1 MRAIVCKEFGPPEK
15 LVIEELPDPEAGP
28 GQLLILIEAT
38 SIVFP
43 DTLVIE
49 NKYQFP
55 EKTPFVPGSD
65 FVGEV
70 IGIGEGVQGFAIGD
84 RVGAG
89 GPGGFAELAAVDA
102 RRVGPIPKGV
112 SPAQATGL
120 MYGLGT
126 CHYGLKNRGELKEG
140 ETLLV
145 LGASGHLGIGA
156 IAVGKLLG
164 ARVIAAASSEEKL
177 ALCRDA
183 GADETINYSTED
195 LKQRTKDLTDGQG
208 ADVIFDGVGGDYAE
222 VALRAIAWRG
232 RFLVIG
238 FPAGI
243 PKIPLN
249 LALLKSC
256 QIVGVFLGAATKREP
271 DSLQETRREL
281 FELVA
286 SGRLEVPISRSYKL
300 DEIPRALRDLLDRK
314 VVGKIVYEP

>member
-1 MRAIVCKEFGPPEK
+1 MAAKIECFCTGDCDGFVDAIERDSGETANFV
-15 LVIEELPDPEAGP
+15 AG
-28 GQLLILIEAT
+28 
-38 SIVFP
+38 
-43 DTLVIE
+43 
-49 NKYQFP
+49 
-55 EKTPFVPGSD
+55 
-65 FVGEV
+65 
-70 IGIGEGVQGFAIGD
+70 
-84 RVGAG
+84 R
-89 GPGGFAELAAVDA
+89 FAELAAVDA

-126 CHYGLKNRGELKEG
+126 CLYALKNRGELKPG

-156 IAVGKLLG
+156 VELGKLLG
-164 ARVIAAASSEEKL
+164 ARVMAAASSEEKL

-195 LKQRTKDLTDGQG
+195 LKQRTKDLTGGWG

-222 VALRAIAWRG
+222 AALRSIAWEG

-249 LALLKSC
+249 LALLKGC
-256 QIVGVFLGAATKREP
+256 QIVGVFLGMAVKRDAET
-271 DSLQETRREL
+271 LQQTRREL

-300 DEIPRALRDLLDRK
+300 DEIPQALRDLLDRK
-314 VVGKIVYEP
+314 VLGKIVYEP

>member
-15 LVIEELPDPEAGP
+15 LVIEELADPQAGP
-28 GQLLILIEAT
+28 GELLIRIEAT

-49 NKYQFP
+49 DKYQFH
-55 EKTPFVPGSD
+55 EETPFVPGSN

-70 IGIGEGVQGFAIGD
+70 IGMGEGVEGFAVGD

-89 GPGGFAELAAVDA
+89 GTGGFAELAVVDA
-102 RRVGPIPKGV
+102 RQADPIPEDV
-112 SPAQATGL
+112 PPAQATGL

-126 CHYGLKNRGELKEG
+126 CLYALKNRGELKPG

-156 IAVGKLLG
+156 VELGKLLG

-195 LKQRTKDLTDGQG
+195 LKQRTKDLTGGWG

-222 VALRAIAWRG
+222 AALRSIAWEG

-249 LALLKSC
+249 LALLKGC
-256 QIVGVFLGAATKREP
+256 QIVGVFLGMAVKRDAET
-271 DSLQETRREL
+271 LQQTRREL

-300 DEIPRALRDLLDRK
+300 DEIPQALRDLLDRK
-314 VVGKIVYEP
+314 VLGKIVYEP